1 MASADF
7 VLVFVAVAG
16 ADFGVLV
23 TGRGTRPTVDN
34 VSCFGGSPLETVG
47 VSVTSDACA
56 SSIITGK
63 ERPCS
68 SCTTHVL
75 PCGTSV
81 MRGVAGVD
89 LAPKDV
95 VGTPPVVDRK
105 SVV

>member
-1 MASADF
+1 M
-7 VLVFVAVAG
+7 
-16 ADFGVLV
+16 

-34 VSCFGGSPLETVG
+34 VSCFGGPPLETVG
-47 VSVTSDACA
+47 VSVTSDACT

-81 MRGVAGVD
+81 MRGFAGVD
-89 LAPKDV
+89 LAPEDV
-95 VGTPPVVDRK
+95 VGTPPVVSILFAET
-105 SVV
+105 SVRAVNNALFSELPVATC